1 MSKEDLDLL
10 NEETKGYFVSI
21 NKNDF
26 GFEGLTN
33 DYNGLFELLGEEAV
47 YSRPKIEEI
56 LKFYI
61 RG

>member
-1 MSKEDLDLL
+1 MSVINMITKTLGIVL
-10 NEETKGYFVSI
+10 NNS
-21 NKNDF
+21 DF
-26 GFEGLTN
+26 GFEGFTN

-47 YSRPKIEEI
+47 YSRPKIEDI